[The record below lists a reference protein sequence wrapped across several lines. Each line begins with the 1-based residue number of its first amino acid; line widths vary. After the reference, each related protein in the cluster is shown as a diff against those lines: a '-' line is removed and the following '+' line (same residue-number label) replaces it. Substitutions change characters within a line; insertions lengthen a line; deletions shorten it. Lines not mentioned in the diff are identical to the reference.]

1 MEKASLVNKCRL
13 SVLFLV
19 AAMVAPTVQ
28 AEIVVISNLQLPVTT
43 LSRDEV
49 SRIYLGKTKF
59 LPNGSKVIP
68 VDQKQG
74 TISRSKFYS
83 DIIHKTEPEIKSYWS
98 RIIFTGQ
105 GNPPLQQDDDVAVR
119 NLVAQ
124 DANCLGYIDKSLVDD
139 SVKIV
144 YSQPLFGQSKN
155 NLSNLAMNAMMVKG

>member
-1 MEKASLVNKCRL
+1 MEIASFANKFWL
-13 SVLFLV
+13 SAALLV
-19 AAMVAPTVQ
+19 AVIAAPAVQ
-28 AEIVVISNLQLPVTT
+28 AEIVVISNLQLPITT

-49 SRIYLGKTKF
+49 SRIYLGKTKY
-59 LPNGSKVIP
+59 LPNGSKIVPI
-68 VDQKQG
+68 DQKQG

-83 DIIHKTEPEIKSYWS
+83 DIIHKTETEIKSYWS
-98 RIIFTGQ
+98 RITFSGQ
-105 GNPPLQQDDDVAVR
+105 GNPPLQQDDDVAVK
-119 NLVAQ
+119 NLVAE

>member
-1 MEKASLVNKCRL
+1 MEIASLANKTWL
-13 SVLFLV
+13 SAVLLV
-19 AAMVAPTVQ
+19 AALAAPAVQ
-28 AEIVVISNLQLPVTT
+28 AEIVVISNLQLPITT

-49 SRIYLGKTKF
+49 SRIYLGKTKY
-59 LPNGSKVIP
+59 LPNGSKIVPI
-68 VDQKQG
+68 DQRQG

-83 DIIHKTEPEIKSYWS
+83 DIIHKTETEIKSYWS
-98 RIIFTGQ
+98 RITFSGQ
-105 GNPPLQQDDDVAVR
+105 GNPPLQQDDDVAVK
-119 NLVAQ
+119 NLVAE